1 MTRSASPMVPIRNCD
16 FIFAW
21 RTLTIASMQYEC
33 GWQKMSSEISS
44 TTIGL
49 RGLIDRLFE
58 SLERAKLR
66 DLERLIARASN
77 EREVSQRVHR
87 LESGDTPFSAS

>member
-1 MTRSASPMVPIRNCD
+1 
-16 FIFAW
+16 
-21 RTLTIASMQYEC
+21 
-33 GWQKMSSEISS
+33 MSSKTSS
-44 TTIGL
+44 TTSGI

-58 SLERAKLR
+58 NLERAKLR

-87 LESGDTPFSAS
+87 LESGETPFSAS